1 MEQHKKTTQGTP
13 TAAAKSATASGH
25 VPDWERIELDYRAGI
40 KTLRQIAA
48 EHGITHTAINKRAKK
63 DGWQRDLSKKI
74 QRKADELVS
83 KAAVSKVVTTETRI
97 AEREL
102 VEANAHAVANVRLA
116 HRTDI
121 QRTRRITMALL
132 EELEG
137 QTGAE
142 AVDLLSKLGDMMR
155 NPDKHGQDK
164 LNDLYHKIISLPG
177 RARTMKD
184 LGESLRVL
192 VALERQA
199 FGLDDKDNAPE
210 DALTALLQAITGGN
224 SSTFKPVQADPEHVA
239 GNALA
244 PVAQPDA
251 NADDELD

>member
-1 MEQHKKTTQGTP
+1 MSTEKPIIKN
-13 TAAAKSATASGH
+13 KS
-25 VPDWERIELDYRAGI
+25 PDWERIELDYRAGI
-40 KTLRQIAA
+40 KSLRQLAG
-48 EHGITHTAINKRAKK
+48 EHSISEGAIRKRAKR
-63 DGWQRDLSKKI
+63 DDWSRDLSERI
-74 QRKADELVS
+74 QAKAEQLVRRKAVRSEVRKERAIS
-83 KAAVSKVVTTETRI
+83 
-97 AEREL
+97 ERE
-102 VEANAHAVANVRLA
+102 VIDSNAHAVASVRLA

-142 AVDLLSKLGDMMR
+142 AVDLLSKLGDLMR
-155 NPDKHGQDK
+155 SDDDKGQDK

-199 FGLDDKDNAPE
+199 FGMDDKDNAPE
-210 DALTALLQAITGGN
+210 DALTALLRGISQGN
-224 SSTFKPVQADPEHVA
+224 GNAFRPVSDDPEHVT
-239 GNALA
+239 LA
-244 PVAQPDA
+244 YGSAISPATDPGRD
-251 NADDELD
+251 

>member
-1 MEQHKKTTQGTP
+1 MEQHTKTTQGTP

-25 VPDWERIELDYRAGI
+25 APDWERIELDYRSGI

-48 EHGITHTAINKRAKK
+48 EHGITHTAINKRARK
-63 DGWQRDLSKKI
+63 DGWQRDLSKRI

-83 KAAVSKVVTTETRI
+83 KAAVSKVVTTETRV

-121 QRTRRITMALL
+121 QRSRRITMSLL

-142 AVDLLSKLGDMMR
+142 AVDLLSKLGDLMR
-155 NPDKHGQDK
+155 SDDDKGQDK

-199 FGLDDKDNAPE
+199 FGMDDKDNAPE
-210 DALTALLQAITGGN
+210 DALTALLRGISQGN
-224 SSTFKPVQADPEHVA
+224 GNAFRPVREDPEHA
-239 GNALA
+239 PKAIGGAIA
-244 PVAQPDA
+244 PVAETEED
-251 NADDELD
+251 